1 MAKKFAIKLAALSLL
16 ACAACSGIERE
27 PSNAAAASMAN
38 VQSVPP
44 SAARHSNAPFVV
56 RLSGP
61 ENPAS
66 RMNARM
72 TLVLVVERNLVDATP
87 LRLSFQLPAGV
98 TLVEGRLS
106 EEIVDT
112 ASSRIERR
120 IVIDVP
126 SIPEDDVLVAV
137 EARGTA
143 WGARGEGAYR
153 FGRPEPMLPQ
163 APRARKP
170 MTVKGG
176 PDARPVM
183 MPPPSGAR

>member
-1 MAKKFAIKLAALSLL
+1 MAKKVVIGMAALSLL
-16 ACAACSGIERE
+16 AGVACSAIERE
-27 PSNAAAASMAN
+27 PSSAAPSMAN
-38 VQSVPP
+38 AQTAPP
-44 SAARHSNAPFVV
+44 PAARHSNAPFVV
-56 RLSGP
+56 RVSGP

-66 RMNARM
+66 QLSGRM
-72 TLVLVVERNLVDATP
+72 TLVVVVERQLVDSTP
-87 LRLSFQLPAGV
+87 LRLSWQLPAGV
-98 TLVEGRLS
+98 SLVDGQLT
-106 EEIVDT
+106 EEIVD
-112 ASSRIERR
+112 AGSPRIERR

-126 SIPEDDVLVAV
+126 SIPEGDVLVAV

-163 APRARKP
+163 PPRARKP

-176 PDARPVM
+176 PDGRPVL